1 MKMQNE
7 NEEKSGR
14 DVILRRLCKK
24 HLCRFSDK
32 KIRPEGLID
41 RNSVTLHQRLGHL
54 HQSD

>member
-14 DVILRRLCKK
+14 DVILRRLCKN